1 MDKRLKLFLIVL
13 AGSVLLGIGAWIFL
27 SPYLAE
33 RRAAQPPALPGAVE
47 PVGPTQ
53 PATSG
58 EVPKPVGTIAPS
70 PVATTVPATDQ
81 SKTIAIQNRSR
92 TVVERI
98 GSGVSSDGFLGYR
111 DVEEYFTANG
121 VTALRAERA
130 ALIRAHPVGGPTYA
144 ISTKAA
150 SSQVAGTYGDATI
163 VATVEAIQRVDE
175 QGKPTVT
182 VAKRV
187 TVTFVKQS
195 DGSYLIDSLKW
206 EDVAL

>member
-13 AGSVLLGIGAWIFL
+13 AGIILLALGAWIFL

-33 RRAAQPPALPGAVE
+33 RRAAQPPALPGEVH

-53 PATSG
+53 PSTSG
-58 EVPKPVGTIAPS
+58 VVPKPVGTIAPTS
-70 PVATTVPATDQ
+70 PATTTAPTSP
-81 SKTIAIQNRSR
+81 SKTLAVQNRSR

-98 GSGVSSDGFLGYR
+98 GSGVSSDAFLGYR

-121 VTALRAERA
+121 VAALRAERA
-130 ALIRAHPVGGPTYA
+130 ALMQQHPAGGPTYA

-150 SSQVAGTYGDATI
+150 SSQIAGAYGDATL
-163 VATVEAIQRVDE
+163 VATVEAIQRIDA
-175 QGKPTVT
+175 QGQPTVT
-182 VAKRV
+182 VAKRI
-187 TVTFVKQS
+187 TMTFAKQS